1 MSVQWIMLNLFL
13 QPLQQVTLAVTSESE
28 APVCL
33 ALFEDSSGGT
43 GEVQCLEHS
52 FMPDVD
58 CLSTSVVAKQGV
70 SYLLLVH
77 DADFSGAGGAFKLTA
92 TVGSSAQVSKSP

>member
-1 MSVQWIMLNLFL
+1 
-13 QPLQQVTLAVTSESE
+13 
-28 APVCL
+28 
-33 ALFEDSSGGT
+33 
-43 GEVQCLEHS
+43 
-52 FMPDVD
+52 MPDVD